1 MKKMNL
7 QLFALKRQTYINDGA
22 ASEKKENVAVQNGT
36 AAQMQSSRF
45 SAPAQ
50 NSGFAA
56 SGAYQNA
63 MDYTNKLLEQLS
75 SGRTSYTDQ
84 IKGLMDQ
91 IQGREKFSYDADSD
105 PLFQQM
111 LASSMTSGK
120 TAMQDTMGQAAA
132 LTGGYGSTYATTA
145 ANQAYNAY
153 IQDAYNNLPEYYQL
167 ALEAYEQEGQAMY
180 NQLAML
186 SEADATEYGRLY
198 DAFNANYGNA
208 QQMYQNEYNAWQDS
222 LNNAYNMASLKQR
235 QDEFEQ
241 EMNYKNAVLLM
252 EQAGALAEESKKKE
266 PSETQM
272 QKALE
277 AYNTGGDEA
286 LDRYVDS
293 LPSDIDRDIIGEYI
307 YGSEGSTGYGMPPL
321 QFQDWTIQKDTDNW
335 GFVGGDDNDDTYM
348 YRDDVKTFKELKE
361 LLQSTELS
369 DEEKEA
375 FLNMLREQ
383 SKR

>member
-235 QDEFEQ
+235 QHEFEQ
-241 EMNYKNAVLLM
+241 EMNYKNSALLLEQADTDYATLSNTDLSKLDAIYLEAGGGEAGHDAVDEYLALIGKNNLDNESMDILENRLNQLELKNQNWEISKDTKNGWWIFGKGDDHNDEYSYGDQIKTFDDLKEMAQASNMTEEELM
-252 EQAGALAEESKKKE
+252 EF
-266 PSETQM
+266 
-272 QKALE
+272 
-277 AYNTGGDEA
+277 
-286 LDRYVDS
+286 LDS
-293 LPSDIDRDIIGEYI
+293 
-307 YGSEGSTGYGMPPL
+307 
-321 QFQDWTIQKDTDNW
+321 
-335 GFVGGDDNDDTYM
+335 
-348 YRDDVKTFKELKE
+348 
-361 LLQSTELS
+361 
-369 DEEKEA
+369 
-375 FLNMLREQ
+375 LREQ
-383 SKR
+383 STR